1 MFKRKVVLLK
11 GGDTMK
17 KRMLSVGLAVTL
29 VISLAACGNTTG
41 SGQGS
46 TESGGGAS
54 TELIVSH
61 YYLEEERE
69 SNASGDTFLTM
80 VERYEEEHPDVTIT
94 QQTMSQADFTT
105 KIQAQAAANELPDV
119 FMVKGSWIQNFVDN
133 GVLAAMDDYLAEYE
147 HTDTFREDAF
157 DASRVNNQIYGIPN
171 QLSMTSVVYY
181 NEKLW
186 MEAGYDEFPTTWD
199 ELFEANEK
207 FKEMGIPTFS
217 LGNKDKWPAESC
229 IISTVGDRFTGS
241 DWTNSIIAND
251 GSAKFTDQKFVDAL
265 NLFKKMSD
273 SGMFNADCNTI
284 TDTQAAEYYAQGQA
298 AATISGHW
306 EIATLQ
312 SLADEELLNN
322 TRVALLPNNDNTE
335 PTSFSGGCGWY
346 FGVNANLT
354 GEKLDA
360 AMEFVLATSGYDASV
375 YTAENYGLPSGN
387 VVEGVDLSDFPQL
400 TQDFVELVNS
410 VSLTPTYDLQMDG
423 AVIEV
428 MNTGLQD
435 ILNGTKDAESVAA
448 EIQAEQ
454 DKL

>member
-1 MFKRKVVLLK
+1 
-11 GGDTMK
+11 MK
-17 KRMLSVGLAVTL
+17 KKMVSIMLAMTMVVG
-29 VISLAACGNTTG
+29 LAACGGSSDSGGEG
-41 SGQGS
+41 SGGS
-46 TESGGGAS
+46 DAS
-54 TELIVSH
+54 ELVVSH

-80 VERYEEEHPDVTIT
+80 VEQYEEEHPDITVT

-119 FMVKGSWIQNFVDN
+119 FMVKGSWVQNFVDN
-133 GVLAAMDDYLAEYE
+133 GVLAPMDDYIDAYEYK
-147 HTDTFREDAF
+147 DTFRSDAF
-157 DASRVNNQIYGIPN
+157 DASTVDGKIYGIPN
-171 QLSMTSVVYY
+171 QLSLTSIVYY
-181 NEKLW
+181 NADLW
-186 MEAGYDEFPTTWD
+186 EQAGYDEFPTTWD

-207 FKEMGIPTFS
+207 FKEMGISTFS

-229 IISTVGDRFTGS
+229 IISTVGDRYTGS
-241 DWTNSIIAND
+241 DWTKSIIAND
-251 GSAKFTDQKFVDAL
+251 GSAKFTDQEFVDAL
-265 NLFKKMSD
+265 DLFKEMSD
-273 SGMFNADCNTI
+273 SGMFNEDCNTI
-284 TDTQAAEYYAQGQA
+284 TDTHAAEYYAQGQS

-312 SLADEELLNN
+312 PLADEELLNN
-322 TRVALLPNNDNTE
+322 TKVALLPNIDGSE

-360 AMEFVLATSGYDASV
+360 AMEFVLAVSGYDASV
-375 YTAENYGLPSGN
+375 YTAETYGLPSGN
-387 VVEGVDLSDFPQL
+387 VVEDVDLSGFPQL
-400 TQDFVELVNS
+400 TQDFVALVNA

-435 ILNGTKDAESVAA
+435 ILNGTKDAETVAA

>member
-1 MFKRKVVLLK
+1 
-11 GGDTMK
+11 MK
-17 KRMLSVGLAVTL
+17 KRMATIALLMTAVMGLS
-29 VISLAACGNTTG
+29 ACGSSGG
-41 SGQGS
+41 SGS
-46 TESGGGAS
+46 DSGGEAS
-54 TELIVSH
+54 GGDSGEGIELVVSH
-61 YYLEEERE
+61 YYLEEERD

-80 VERYEEEHPDVTIT
+80 VEQYEEEHPDVTVT

-119 FMVKGSWIQNFVDN
+119 FMVKGSWVQNFVDN
-133 GVLAAMDDYLAEYE
+133 GVLAPMDDYLAEYE
-147 HTDTFREDAF
+147 YTDTFRSDAF
-157 DASRVNNQIYGIPN
+157 DASTVDGKIYGIPN

-181 NEKLW
+181 NAELW
-186 MEAGYDEFPTTWD
+186 AEAGYDEFPTTWD
-199 ELFEANEK
+199 DLFAANEK
-207 FKEMGIPTFS
+207 FKEMGISTFS

-229 IISTVGDRFTGS
+229 IISTIGDRYTGS

-251 GSAKFTDQKFVDAL
+251 GNAKFTDQEFIDAL
-265 NLFKKMSD
+265 NLFKEMSD

-298 AATISGHW
+298 AATVSGHW

-312 SLADEELLNN
+312 SLADEELLAN
-322 TRVALLPNNDNTE
+322 TKVALLPTNDGSE

-375 YTAENYGLPSGN
+375 YTAETYGLPSGN
-387 VVEGVDLSDFPQL
+387 VVSDVDLSGFSQL

-435 ILNGTKDAESVAA
+435 ILNGTKDAETVAA

>member
-1 MFKRKVVLLK
+1 
-11 GGDTMK
+11 MK
-17 KRMLSVGLAVTL
+17 KRMVSIALVMTL
-29 VISLAACGNTTG
+29 VMGLSACGSSGGSDGGDG
-41 SGQGS
+41 SG
-46 TESGGGAS
+46 SGDAS
-54 TELIVSH
+54 ELVVSH
-61 YYLEEERE
+61 YYLEEERDI
-69 SNASGDTFLTM
+69 NASGDAFLTM
-80 VERYEEEHPDVTIT
+80 VERYEEENPDITIT

-119 FMVKGSWIQNFVDN
+119 FMVKGSWVQNFVDN
-133 GVLAAMDDYLAEYE
+133 GVLAPMDEYIDAYE
-147 HTDTFREDAF
+147 YKDTFRSDAF
-157 DASRVNNQIYGIPN
+157 DASTVDGKIYGIPN

-181 NEKLW
+181 DSALW
-186 MEAGYDEFPTTWD
+186 AEAGYDEFPTTWD

-207 FKEMGIPTFS
+207 FEEMGIATFS

-229 IISTVGDRFTGS
+229 IISTIGDRYTGA

-251 GSAKFTDQKFVDAL
+251 GNAKFTDQEFVDAL

-273 SGMFNADCNTI
+273 SGMFNEDCNTI

-298 AATISGHW
+298 AATVSGHW

-322 TRVALLPNNDNTE
+322 TKVALLPNLDGSE

-360 AMEFVLATSGYDASV
+360 AMDFVLSTSGYDSSV
-375 YTAENYGLPSGN
+375 YTAETYGLPSGN
-387 VVEGVDLSDFPQL
+387 VVEDLDLSSFPQL
-400 TQDFVELVNS
+400 TQDFVALVNES
-410 VSLTPTYDLQMDG
+410 ALTPTYDLQMDG

-435 ILNGTKDAESVAA
+435 ILNGTKDAETVAA